1 MDSEFWE
8 KDKNVAMCRQPMQDP
23 DLYFSPDVALSEKI
37 DDSLHS
43 SDLIS
48 NKSVSKAATY

>member
-37 DDSLHS
+37 DDSL
-43 SDLIS
+43 SDSTS
-48 NKSVSKAATY
+48 NKSVFKAALH